1 MEKITLF
8 TNILPEEQEAMRVCM
23 QARELT
29 FSAHEILMEYSC
41 SMKKIG
47 LILEGEAL
55 LYCCDADGTE
65 YILDELS
72 PDSVFGEPFLLSSN
86 SQHYYVQAKTSVRV
100 LFIDYQHVIKRCSN
114 ACSHHSQLISNL
126 LQMTA
131 RKASQQTN
139 RIYVLSHGTIRQ
151 KLMSYFSSLVDE
163 KTHTAALSMSYT
175 DLAQYLSVD
184 RSAMMRELKNLC
196 EEQIIAREGRII
208 HILS

>member
-1 MEKITLF
+1 
-8 TNILPEEQEAMRVCM
+8 
-23 QARELT
+23 
-29 FSAHEILMEYSC
+29 
-41 SMKKIG
+41 
-47 LILEGEAL
+47 
-55 LYCCDADGTE
+55 
-65 YILDELS
+65 
-72 PDSVFGEPFLLSSN
+72 
-86 SQHYYVQAKTSVRV
+86 
-100 LFIDYQHVIKRCSN
+100 
-114 ACSHHSQLISNL
+114 
-126 LQMTA
+126 MTA

-196 EEQIIAREGRII
+196 EEQIIAREGLII